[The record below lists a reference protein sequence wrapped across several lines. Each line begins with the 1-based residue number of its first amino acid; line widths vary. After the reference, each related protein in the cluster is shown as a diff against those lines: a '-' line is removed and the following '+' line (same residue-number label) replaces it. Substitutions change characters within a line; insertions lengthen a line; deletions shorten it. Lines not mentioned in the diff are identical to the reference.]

1 MLLTLNFDLSSKI
14 HRFICVDNKNS
25 LSKFYHTFGIN
36 ILDRNTITVN
46 KTTSITTS

>member
-1 MLLTLNFDLSSKI
+1 MLLTLNFILSSKI
-14 HRFICVDNKNS
+14 HRFICVDKENS

>member
-1 MLLTLNFDLSSKI
+1 MLLTLNFILSSKI
-14 HRFICVDNKNS
+14 RNVDKENS